1 MVAEVILP
9 DNATVAWRLP
19 GAVGHQSGANSA
31 KGRKS
36 SGLRCLPFTDQS
48 IVSKDVKI

>member
-1 MVAEVILP
+1 MNKINISLNLTEDHGGMFILVAEVILP

-31 KGRKS
+31 TGKS
-36 SGLRCLPFTDQS
+36 C
-48 IVSKDVKI
+48 